1 MPLKYQYLLG
11 RDILVAPLH
20 EEGRSDWTLYLP
32 EDNWVHARTGET
44 FHGGEIT
51 VEAPIGKPPVFYRAD
66 SEWAALFASLKKH
79 LIMPARGET
88 HGQMENNDESHHNGR
103 SGNFAPAL

>member
-1 MPLKYQYLLG
+1 M
-11 RDILVAPLH
+11 VAPVH

-32 EDNWVHARTGET
+32 EDNWVHAWTGET

-51 VEAPIGKPPVFYRAD
+51 VSAIRQ
-66 SEWAALFASLKKH
+66 AAGLLSRRQRMGCTVRLVKKH